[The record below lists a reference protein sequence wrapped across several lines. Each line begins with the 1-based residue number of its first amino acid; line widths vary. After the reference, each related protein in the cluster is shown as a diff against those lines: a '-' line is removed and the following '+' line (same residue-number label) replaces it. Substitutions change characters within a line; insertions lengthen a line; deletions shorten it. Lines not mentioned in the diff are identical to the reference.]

1 MNININDK
9 YKFFKVLEAFCRR
22 DGFLLYGNGV
32 VVLSGDITLL
42 KAKTIKHLW
51 FLFFKNI
58 KKLKGTQE
66 INTESS
72 LNTFELL
79 ILLYILTTADF

>member
-22 DGFLLYGNGV
+22 DGFLLYGDGV

-42 KAKTIKHLW
+42 KVKTIKHLW
-51 FLFFKNI
+51 FLL
-58 KKLKGTQE
+58 LK
-66 INTESS
+66 I
-72 LNTFELL
+72 
-79 ILLYILTTADF
+79 